1 MPASCTLGKIYNAVR
16 EEIKWNVEL
25 FFFLVSGLM
34 IVVGGHLTNQI
45 IFLLATKTKTHKTF
59 TVFGL
64 IISSYIKAVLNKW
77 LKTLTNPMM
86 FIVHHREILIYYLN

>member
-1 MPASCTLGKIYNAVR
+1 MSNCAEHRKKYYMYYEGMPASCTLGKIYNAVR

-64 IISSYIKAVLNKW
+64 IISSYYQGCI
-77 LKTLTNPMM
+77 
-86 FIVHHREILIYYLN
+86 E